1 MNYRHKQNGQQY
13 KCVTVVRFIFCMSK
27 CLGHI
32 RKSLI
37 KPFIDDACSRHI
49 VSAVYLYLFLG

>member
-1 MNYRHKQNGQQY
+1 MNYIHKQNGQQY
-13 KCVTVVRFIFCMSK
+13 NALLLSVLFFCMSK
-27 CLGHI
+27 CLRHI

-49 VSAVYLYLFLG
+49 VSAVYLYMFLG

>member
-1 MNYRHKQNGQQY
+1 MRY
-13 KCVTVVRFIFCMSK
+13 CCPFCFLYVK

-32 RKSLI
+32 HKSLI
-37 KPFIDDACSRHI
+37 KPFINDGCSRHI